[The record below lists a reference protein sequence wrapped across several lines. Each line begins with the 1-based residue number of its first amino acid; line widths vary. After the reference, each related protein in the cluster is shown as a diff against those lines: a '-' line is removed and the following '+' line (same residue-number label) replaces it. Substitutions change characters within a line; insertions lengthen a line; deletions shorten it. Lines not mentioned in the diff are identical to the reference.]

1 MSPSTFGAR
10 NTHFK
15 QIQISSTFICKTASD
30 EIALLAQ
37 GHKIVYA
44 LLIFIGKTGFLPILL
59 QEGLASWYFITFLF
73 GQCLS
78 LRISYAVPNGP

>member
-15 QIQISSTFICKTASD
+15 QIQISSNFICKTASD

-37 GHKIVYA
+37 GHEIVYA
-44 LLIFIGKTGFLPILL
+44 LLIFIGKTVFANSIARGFGVLILYYFL
-59 QEGLASWYFITFLF
+59 VWPMFIT
-73 GQCLS
+73 
-78 LRISYAVPNGP
+78 